1 MPVTIIGKEAVNL
14 RVGRAWEGLK
24 GGYLKGDGGRKGRK
38 ENDIILFQLK
48 MFKHVNK
55 RRSCGV

>member
-24 GGYLKGDGGRKGRK
+24 GGCLEGDGGRKGRK
-38 ENDIILFQLK
+38 ENDMILFKLK
-48 MFKHVNK
+48 TFKYINK